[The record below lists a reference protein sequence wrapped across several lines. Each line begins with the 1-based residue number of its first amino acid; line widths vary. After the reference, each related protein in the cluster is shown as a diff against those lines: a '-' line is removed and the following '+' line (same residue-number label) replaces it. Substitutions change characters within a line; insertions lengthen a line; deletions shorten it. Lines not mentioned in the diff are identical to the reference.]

1 MQADIKVSF
10 MGPQVIYESN
20 AAWAV
25 CSNLYP
31 SERDTDALQHEAHHG
46 RFWRKKV

>member
-10 MGPQVIYESN
+10 MGPQEIYESN

-25 CSNLYP
+25 CSNQYP
-31 SERDTDALQHEAHHG
+31 SGRDADALEYEAYHLSNG
-46 RFWRKKV
+46 RF